1 MVLRDSKFHETTW
14 AQLKVGDIVFVEEDE
29 TFPADL
35 LLLQCSNHFGN
46 AYIQTTTLDG
56 ERALKSRQALTEI
69 LENMKDQK
77 VGLGNL
83 KMHLKWEKPNS
94 SIYQFEGKLKMDSPK
109 MNDIKMTYSQFLLRG
124 AVLANTDW
132 IIGMVVYAGHDTK
145 LMKNMGKVKY
155 KQTHIEKTLNKIVI
169 FLVIFQIILCL
180 TVAIQAAAY
189 NRQNTIVDNNQT
201 LKGNVYLFRNQKD
214 SETSIPLDTLTSFMK
229 FFLLLSSI
237 IPISLLVS
245 LEIIKV
251 IQSISIFYD
260 AQMYSVQNDQGC
272 KVMSISLHEELGL
285 ITDVFTD
292 KTGTLTSNEMVF
304 QACSVGMI
312 RYDAKKIESYERSDD
327 LSREDSCDEPRS
339 ADDPLDTSDP
349 GSKVLKY
356 LHSAIIK
363 DINDYKNYNEYKFG
377 NFTLAS
383 QVDFLKHFWLGV
395 WLWHEV
401 ISISKAK
408 QKIVKQHYE
417 DMLIDHEDN
426 RSHQSSHKNEEND
439 NSENLE
445 NDNFSVS
452 EQEID
457 EDEELVYHGMSPD
470 EITLVNS
477 AKKVGFEFRY
487 RSNRKIEVKIMG
499 ETKIFNLLKIFP
511 FTSDRKRMT
520 VIVQDP
526 DDPEY
531 AISFTKGADNV
542 MKSLSLE
549 DFSGHFNFSCIDK
562 FAKKGYR
569 TLLVGMKVIRYSEF
583 VEWEQVFNEV
593 NKEVGISDQGNKELE
608 ELVSLIERDLFLL
621 GTTALEDKLQEN
633 VHECIEEFR
642 RADIKVWMITGDKLE
657 TAENIGISWR
667 LLQDDADRFVFTE
680 KKVKTKQSK
689 LLRMCISIWKRNWEQ
704 TISLKIMICLMIVK
718 KSIMWVS
725 RMFKLKKLKLNLLN
739 RISAKIYFFRE
750 NENKSSY

>member
-1 MVLRDSKFHETTW
+1 
-14 AQLKVGDIVFVEEDE
+14 
-29 TFPADL
+29 
-35 LLLQCSNHFGN
+35 
-46 AYIQTTTLDG
+46 
-56 ERALKSRQALTEI
+56 
-69 LENMKDQK
+69 
-77 VGLGNL
+77 
-83 KMHLKWEKPNS
+83 
-94 SIYQFEGKLKMDSPK
+94 
-109 MNDIKMTYSQFLLRG
+109 
-124 AVLANTDW
+124 
-132 IIGMVVYAGHDTK
+132 
-145 LMKNMGKVKY
+145 
-155 KQTHIEKTLNKIVI
+155 
-169 FLVIFQIILCL
+169 
-180 TVAIQAAAY
+180 
-189 NRQNTIVDNNQT
+189 
-201 LKGNVYLFRNQKD
+201 
-214 SETSIPLDTLTSFMK
+214 
-229 FFLLLSSI
+229 
-237 IPISLLVS
+237 
-245 LEIIKV
+245 
-251 IQSISIFYD
+251 
-260 AQMYSVQNDQGC
+260 
-272 KVMSISLHEELGL
+272 
-285 ITDVFTD
+285 
-292 KTGTLTSNEMVF
+292 
-304 QACSVGMI
+304 
-312 RYDAKKIESYERSDD
+312 
-327 LSREDSCDEPRS
+327 
-339 ADDPLDTSDP
+339 
-349 GSKVLKY
+349 
-356 LHSAIIK
+356 
-363 DINDYKNYNEYKFG
+363 
-377 NFTLAS
+377 
-383 QVDFLKHFWLGV
+383 
-395 WLWHEV
+395 
-401 ISISKAK
+401 
-408 QKIVKQHYE
+408 
-417 DMLIDHEDN
+417 MLIDHEDN

-439 NSENLE
+439 NSQNLE

-657 TAENIGISWR
+657 TAENIGIS
-667 LLQDDADRFVFTE
+667 
-680 KKVKTKQSK
+680 
-689 LLRMCISIWKRNWEQ
+689 
-704 TISLKIMICLMIVK
+704 
-718 KSIMWVS
+718 
-725 RMFKLKKLKLNLLN
+725 
-739 RISAKIYFFRE
+739 
-750 NENKSSY
+750 